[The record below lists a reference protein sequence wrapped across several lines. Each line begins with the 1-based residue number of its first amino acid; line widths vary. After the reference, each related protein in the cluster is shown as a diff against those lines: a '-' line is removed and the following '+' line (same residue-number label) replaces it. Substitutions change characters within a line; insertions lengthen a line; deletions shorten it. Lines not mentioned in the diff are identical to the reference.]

1 MSYLTFNNGIMKHSG
16 VVDGIFLVT
25 AVAAFLLGGGNS
37 QAQTRSI
44 EGSWRGSGY
53 LKPASGAREKVRCR
67 VSYSKINND
76 LFSFSGTCASSAGSI
91 RQTGQ
96 ISRAS
101 RTRYIGS
108 FNNSQYGVSGRIR
121 VVVSGSRQ
129 TVFLTGG
136 QGSGQ
141 LRLSKK

>member
-1 MSYLTFNNGIMKHSG
+1 MKRSGI
-16 VVDGIFLVT
+16 VDGIFVVT
-25 AVAAFLLGGGNS
+25 VVAAFLLGGGNS
-37 QAQTRSI
+37 PAQADSLA
-44 EGSWRGSGY
+44 GNWRGSGY

-76 LFSFSGTCASSAGSI
+76 LFSFSGTCASSAGSVQ
-91 RQTGQ
+91 QTGE

-101 RTRYIGS
+101 RTRYIGR
-108 FNNSQYGVSGRIR
+108 FNNSQHGVSGRIR

-129 TVFLTGG
+129 TVFLSGS

-141 LRLSKK
+141 LRLSKR